1 MANEGVQIWF
11 NPRCSKC
18 RGADELLMA
27 YGVAAEKIDYLDD
40 PPPREEL
47 VRVLRLLG
55 AEDPRAMMRT
65 QERLYTEL
73 DLEDADDETLI
84 DAMAQYPE
92 LIERP
97 IVIRAD
103 EAVVARPPE
112 LLLSLLDPASA
123 PVTPAPPQ

>member
-1 MANEGVQIWF
+1 
-11 NPRCSKC
+11 
-18 RGADELLMA
+18 
-27 YGVAAEKIDYLDD
+27 
-40 PPPREEL
+40 
-47 VRVLRLLG
+47 
-55 AEDPRAMMRT
+55 MMRT